1 MEDSL
6 YHLQLDYLL
15 LAREMVLSGQEEQA
29 MFSLGLTP
37 EAVSILKKL
46 QVQQIREIAQREC
59 MAFTPR
65 FNASYWSRYLQADQS
80 AHEGDACDSQAR
92 DLLIL
97 LTGSG
102 DIA

>member
-37 EAVSILKKL
+37 EAVGILKKL
-46 QVQQIREIAQREC
+46 HVQQIREIARREC
-59 MAFTPR
+59 LAFTPR
-65 FNASYWSRYLQADQS
+65 FNASFWGRYLQVDQS
-80 AHEGDACDSQAR
+80 VHEGDTCDSQAR

>member
-65 FNASYWSRYLQADQS
+65 FNASFWSRFLQVDQL
-80 AHEGDACDSQAR
+80 AYEGDACDSQAR
-92 DLLIL
+92 DLLML

-102 DIA
+102 NTA